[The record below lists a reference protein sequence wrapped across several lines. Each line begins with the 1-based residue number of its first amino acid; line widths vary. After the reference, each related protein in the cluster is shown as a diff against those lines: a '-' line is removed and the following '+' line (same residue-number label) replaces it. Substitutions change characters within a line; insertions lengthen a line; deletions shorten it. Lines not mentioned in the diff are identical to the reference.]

1 MSLRDLRHTSG
12 GSAQASL
19 ATVGTMHVERRF
31 TVATPI
37 ETVFDYLADFTH
49 TNEWDPGTVET
60 RRTSGDGGV
69 GTTYANTS
77 EFMGRKTDLTYET
90 LAHERPTRLQFR
102 GRNKTATAT
111 DTMTFAMNPDGST
124 QVDYRADFEFGFLIG
139 LVAPLVV
146 KPKLDKLADETV
158 EQLSRTLENLR

>member
-1 MSLRDLRHTSG
+1 M
-12 GSAQASL
+12 
-19 ATVGTMHVERRF
+19 ATVEHMHVERTF
-31 TVATPI
+31 TVGTPV
-37 ETVFDYLADFTH
+37 EKVFAYLADFTH

-90 LAHERPTRLQFR
+90 LAHEPPTRLQFR
-102 GRNKTATAT
+102 GKNKSATAT
-111 DTMTFAMNPDGST
+111 DTLSFSPTDDGGT
-124 QVDYRADFEFGFLIG
+124 QVHYRADFEFGALVS

-158 EQLSRTLENLR
+158 QQMKVTLEKLA